1 MIKKELALSRDK
13 YYMKHLAL
21 INPLLPVGLTP
32 KEIEVLAAFMALKGD
47 IANDRFGTT
56 ARKLV
61 MEKLSLSLSGLGNY
75 LKSLKDKRFI
85 KDDVILP
92 LLFPDEQMQEYR
104 FKLTNITDLKPKT

>member
-1 MIKKELALSRDK
+1 MFIFNLTLFPILQTMIRKELALTRDK
-13 YYMKHLAL
+13 YYMKHLSI
-21 INPLLPVGLTP
+21 INPLLPVSLTP

-61 MEKLSLSLSGLGNY
+61 MDKLSLSLSGLGNY

-85 KDDVILP
+85 KQATCRPERLGW
-92 LLFPDEQMQEYR
+92 
-104 FKLTNITDLKPKT
+104 